1 MVLAL
6 AATLLAAAPSTG
18 HTELQMRLDVGG
30 LVGAS
35 WYVPQTRRTLL
46 LALDNAKGSFFGD
59 ESIQLSTTAQAVPI
73 LGPLLMLN
81 GAAGEDRA
89 MLITT
94 AALQMLGTGVALKRL
109 FLETG
114 VNTQKPTGPELT
126 FSPIVAGQLGFAV
139 RLTGF

>member
-6 AATLLAAAPSTG
+6 AATLLAAAPSTS
-18 HTELQMRLDVGG
+18 HTELRMRLDVGG

-35 WYVPQTRRTLL
+35 WYVPQTRRSLL
-46 LALDNAKGSFFGD
+46 LALDNAKGSFFGP
-59 ESIQLSTTAQAVPI
+59 ETIQLSTTVNAVPI
-73 LGPLLMLN
+73 VGPLLMLN

-94 AALQMLGTGVALKRL
+94 AALQLLGTTVALKRL
-109 FLETG
+109 VLETG
-114 VNTQKPTGPELT
+114 VNDKPHSGPELT